1 LLQINGQ
8 RVLSGYA
15 WSDLRSNIPRQRNEE
30 MATMSNAG
38 DWVGRVI
45 DAVNRRDWDTVEAAL
60 SDTCS
65 YEANGSPA
73 WRISGRE
80 QVLGRFKALLT
91 AFPDQKADVTFL
103 VAEGSKA
110 AFELHINE
118 THTRP
123 LETPFGTFP
132 ATGLEIDEV
141 VGYFVEL
148 DPEGLAARIGHYYDA
163 APLTIAIMSASSGG
177 L

>member
-1 LLQINGQ
+1 LQINGQ
-8 RVLSGYA
+8 PVPSGYA
-15 WSDLRSNIPRQRNEE
+15 EIDLRSGIPRQRNKE

-38 DWVGRVI
+38 EWVGRVI

-65 YEANGSPA
+65 YVANGSPA

-103 VAEGSKA
+103 VAESGKA
-110 AFELHINE
+110 AFELHIIE
-118 THTRP
+118 THTGP

-132 ATGLEIDEV
+132 ASGTEINEV
-141 VGYFVEL
+141 VGYFVEF
-148 DPEGLAARIGHYYDA
+148 DAEGLAERIGHYYDA
-163 APLTIAIMSASSGG
+163 APLTMAIMAASSGG
-177 L
+177 S